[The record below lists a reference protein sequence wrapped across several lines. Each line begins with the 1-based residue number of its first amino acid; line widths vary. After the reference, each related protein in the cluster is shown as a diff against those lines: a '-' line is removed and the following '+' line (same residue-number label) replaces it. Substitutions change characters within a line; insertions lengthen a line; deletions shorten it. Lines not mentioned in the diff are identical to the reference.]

1 MSILILTVFL
11 LVLCAFYDH
20 GQPGIRQAAQL
31 CISKNVT
38 FGRCQRCLAK
48 RRRHYLTISV
58 SIRCHHLLIRN
69 YAALLLTWF
78 PSSSPLLFRKAD
90 DCFSENNTFCL
101 SAEMPI
107 FSGECKCKTA
117 CARLVDAMRP
127 KDHLF

>member
-1 MSILILTVFL
+1 MNRTKFRNYNPASQSDEIWVYTLFGLNIHFIMDFVDNCKTQIAWDKIVSILILTVFRFW
-11 LVLCAFYDH
+11 AFYDH
-20 GQPGIRQAAQL
+20 GQPDIRQAAQL

-78 PSSSPLLFRKAD
+78 PSSSSPVI
-90 DCFSENNTFCL
+90 S
-101 SAEMPI
+101 
-107 FSGECKCKTA
+107 
-117 CARLVDAMRP
+117 
-127 KDHLF
+127 